1 MTPMDDSM
9 LADLLWQWIGLA
21 VLLLT
26 SGFASMS
33 ETVMM
38 AANRYRLKARAD
50 NGERGAQLAAALTA
64 HPERM
69 LSVIL
74 LVNNAVNV
82 GAATLASV
90 ITIELFGQ
98 NETML
103 AVGSFVLTFLILV
116 FSEITPKV
124 IGARYADL
132 LAPYIAYPLTAALRL
147 VGPVV
152 DFVNL
157 FVKALLW
164 LLRLPRRATPQAPSL
179 EELRSIVLES
189 RVLRSEKHRD
199 VLLKLFDLERITV
212 ADVMIPRQAIEFLD
226 LTDDE
231 ETLRA
236 QLATAYH
243 TRLPVIEG
251 NPDEVL
257 GILHVRQL
265 LAETLTSGFSREAIR
280 RSLSPPYFVPEET
293 NAMTQLQFFQEHH
306 QRLALVVDEYG
317 ELQGLVTLDDIIEE
331 MVGKFT
337 TSRPGSDTVLQWQED
352 GTVIIDGATPVREI
366 NRALG
371 LDLPTDGPRTLN
383 GLILEYLQEI
393 PEAEVSLRIG
403 EVRMDVLQCHDR
415 RIRSVRLYA
424 PTAGEGDTSENSVG
438 EDSNEERR

>member
-1 MTPMDDSM
+1 MTPPMDAP
-9 LADLLWQWIGLA
+9 LPADLFWQWFGLA
-21 VLLLT
+21 LLLLS
-26 SGFASMS
+26 SGLSSMS

-38 AANRYRLKARAD
+38 ATNRYRLKARAEH
-50 NGERGAQLAAALTA
+50 GERGARLAVTLIA
-64 HPERM
+64 HPEQM

-74 LVNNAVNV
+74 LVNNAINV

-98 NETML
+98 NEAML
-103 AVGSFVLTFLILV
+103 AVGSFSLTFLILV

-132 LAPYIAYPLTAALRL
+132 LAPYVAYPLTVLLRL
-147 VGPVV
+147 LGPVV
-152 DFVNL
+152 NFVNL
-157 FVKALLW
+157 FVRALLW
-164 LLRLPRRATPQAPSL
+164 LLRLPHRAAPQDPSL
-179 EELRSIVLES
+179 EELRSLVLES
-189 RVLRSEKHRD
+189 RVLRSQKHRD

-265 LAETLTSGFSREAIR
+265 LAETLTAGFSRESIR
-280 RSLSPPYFVPEET
+280 RSLSPPYFVPEDT

-337 TSRPGSDTVLQWQED
+337 TSRPGSDALLQWQED
-352 GTVIIDGATPVREI
+352 GTVIVDGATPVRDL
-366 NRALG
+366 NQMLG
-371 LDLPTDGPRTLN
+371 LNLPTAGPRTLN

-393 PEAEVSLRIG
+393 PESEVSLRIG
-403 EVRMDVLQCHDR
+403 DVRLEVLQCHDR
-415 RIRSVRLYA
+415 RIRSVRIYA
-424 PTAGEGDTSENSVG
+424 PSSGRPDADERDATESSEEG
-438 EDSNEERR
+438 R